1 MHYNES
7 NITFVPIGATHIT
20 EDNAA
25 EHWLADDQVSN
36 MGTGDV
42 GMDGGRNEVMQKQTR
57 GFELISP
64 KNKMI

>member
-1 MHYNES
+1 MYN
-7 NITFVPIGATHIT
+7 NAMVVPIGATHIS

-42 GMDGGRNEVMQKQTR
+42 GMDGGRNEVRMKIKERCSLYDVTH
-57 GFELISP
+57 
-64 KNKMI
+64 M